1 MDPMTTTD
9 PTRLADGRLRSLDP
23 RIVELDRIGCG
34 LTSVIVMLGL
44 FVGAVVLAVRALRS
58 PWMLG
63 VIALA
68 LVAAAGVLGFGVW
81 KWPGLAYR
89 HRWFRLDDRGL
100 EIRSGVVFRRVV
112 FVPRSRIQHT
122 DVNQG
127 PIERHY
133 GLAHLVLHTAGT
145 ESSSVTL
152 PGLDQDLAIGI
163 RQQLVPTDDA
173 DAV

>member
-9 PTRLADGRLRSLDP
+9 PTLLADGRLRSLDP

-58 PWMLG
+58 PWILG
-63 VIALA
+63 GLALA
-68 LVAAAGVLGFGVW
+68 LVAAAGVLGLGVW
-81 KWPGLAYR
+81 KWPGLASR

-100 EIRSGVVFRRVV
+100 EIRRGVVFRRVV

-163 RQQLVPTDDA
+163 RQRLVPTDDA

>member
-1 MDPMTTTD
+1 MDPVAPIDSTQ
-9 PTRLADGRLRSLDP
+9 LADGRLRSLDP
-23 RIVELDRIGCG
+23 RVIELDRIGCG
-34 LTSVIVMLGL
+34 VTSVIVMLGL
-44 FVGAVVLAVRALRS
+44 FVAAVIVAIRVIRVPWALA
-58 PWMLG
+58 G
-63 VIALA
+63 IALVLVFSA
-68 LVAAAGVLGFGVW
+68 LVLGLGVW

-89 HRWFRLDDRGL
+89 HRWFRLDERGV
-100 EIRSGVVFRRVV
+100 EIRSGVLFRRVV

-127 PIERHY
+127 PIERHF

-145 ESSSVTL
+145 ESASVTL

>member
-1 MDPMTTTD
+1 
-9 PTRLADGRLRSLDP
+9 
-23 RIVELDRIGCG
+23 
-34 LTSVIVMLGL
+34 
-44 FVGAVVLAVRALRS
+44 VL
-58 PWMLG
+58 
-63 VIALA
+63 
-68 LVAAAGVLGFGVW
+68 
-81 KWPGLAYR
+81 
-89 HRWFRLDDRGL
+89 
-100 EIRSGVVFRRVV
+100 FRRVI

-127 PIERHY
+127 PIERHF

-145 ESSSVTL
+145 ESASVTL